1 MLVPSTVVGLIGMAL
16 TGVLMVADW
25 YIWDF
30 PTGFRRLAR
39 RKACVGR
46 PQLAASHSVHGA
58 VRVGNSW
65 HVLPPN
71 LWIGT
76 SCPFRYG

>member
-30 PTGFRRLAR
+30 RHRISAPGAPESMRRSTAARGEPFRARSGACRKFMARLA
-39 RKACVGR
+39 A
-46 PQLAASHSVHGA
+46 
-58 VRVGNSW
+58 
-65 HVLPPN
+65 
-71 LWIGT
+71 
-76 SCPFRYG
+76 